1 MNNQFNRLSSGQN
14 WLDNAYSEEDAEAQA
29 RKLAQGQVKAL
40 QAQASDLLREKIGDS
55 AVEAIVGAGAVA
67 APFVK
72 RALGM
77 SGGTSGVTD
86 KVSDAV
92 GNVSKQFREG
102 VRGVQQTAQTA
113 REQARQ
119 AVQKASQQAQDISDQ
134 GQGVVE
140 RIQQNIKAKQDELAG
155 VPEETQTALAK
166 TASRIDQF
174 DIPTVSVPQP
184 ERLARSQAIKALRD
198 RADQEFGPGSEDA
211 LREIPQPDIG
221 SVPKVFDPSSLT
233 PKEVEAPT
241 GGFAGVSG
249 VPDPGEIEDTYGDI
263 ASQNRMA
270 AERYD
275 LPTIQDYKKVD
286 AVKKAQEEAQRVQNT
301 QPESQ
306 PIEEVK
312 PYTPPSQQTGGLDP
326 SSLPEGAGARGA
338 GGQAIP
344 AQRPPAQ
351 QIQQRGL
358 QEQAFNQDPEED
370 IRTGETLE
378 SSAERGLAL
387 QETGT
392 GDLLKSAGE
401 DALAPIKL
409 DIPEADY
416 LPEGFGDAEEAP
428 DSELE
433 EQEKKAEPQKAEEPE
448 EDPEGFGKDIKEDVG
463 EDIGEDIGEEAT
475 ASLVPGVGELAI
487 AAVGVGQLISGLI
500 NKHKQNDEEA
510 SQQAQALQAPRPSV
524 AMDPSNTFDSTFR

>member
-14 WLDNAYSEEDAEAQA
+14 WLDNAYSQEDAEDQA

-140 RIQQNIKAKQDELAG
+140 RIQQNIKAKQDALAG

-184 ERLARSQAIKALRD
+184 ERLARSQANQALRE
-198 RADQEFGPGSEDA
+198 RAEQEFGQGTEDA
-211 LREIPQPDIG
+211 LRAIPQPDIG
-221 SVPKVFDPSSLT
+221 TVPKVLDPSSLI

-270 AERYD
+270 AERFD
-275 LPTIQDYKKVD
+275 LPTIQDYKKAD
-286 AVKKAQEEAQRVQNT
+286 AVKKAQEEARRVQTT
-301 QPESQ
+301 QPASQ
-306 PIEEVK
+306 PIEEEDEIR
-312 PYTPPSQQTGGLDP
+312 PYIPPSQQTGGLDP

-351 QIQQRGL
+351 KIQQRGL
-358 QEQAFNQDPEED
+358 QEQAFEQDPEED
-370 IRTGETLE
+370 IRTGQKFEDVP
-378 SSAERGLAL
+378 S
-387 QETGT
+387 QEE
-392 GDLLKSAGE
+392 LFK
-401 DALAPIKL
+401 PIKISGEP
-409 DIPEADY
+409 DEPDE
-416 LPEGFGDAEEAP
+416 PEGFGDAEEAP
-428 DSELE
+428 DIE
-433 EQEKKAEPQKAEEPE
+433 EQEKRAEPQKAEEPE
-448 EDPEGFGKDIKEDVG
+448 EEPEGFGKDIKEDVG

>member
-92 GNVSKQFREG
+92 GNVSKQIREG

-119 AVQKASQQAQDISDQ
+119 AVQQASQQAQDISDQ

-140 RIQQNIKAKQDELAG
+140 RIQQNIKAN
-155 VPEETQTALAK
+155 QTL
-166 TASRIDQF
+166 R
-174 DIPTVSVPQP
+174 
-184 ERLARSQAIKALRD
+184 ERAE
-198 RADQEFGPGSEDA
+198 QEFGQGTKDA

-221 SVPKVFDPSSLT
+221 TVPKVLDPSSLI
-233 PKEVEAPT
+233 PKEVEEPT

-270 AERYD
+270 AERFD
-275 LPTIQDYKKVD
+275 LPTIQDFKKAD
-286 AVKKAQEEAQRVQNT
+286 AVKKAQEEAQRVQTT

-312 PYTPPSQQTGGLDP
+312 PYIPPSQQTGGLDP
-326 SSLPEGAGARGA
+326 ASLPEGAGARGA

-358 QEQAFNQDPEED
+358 QEQAFDQDPEED
-370 IRTGETLE
+370 IRTGEKFE
-378 SSAERGLAL
+378 DIPS
-387 QETGT
+387 QE
-392 GDLLKSAGE
+392 DLFK
-401 DALAPIKL
+401 PIKISEEPGEP
-409 DIPEADY
+409 DE
-416 LPEGFGDAEEAP
+416 PEGFGDAEEAP
-428 DSELE
+428 DIE

-448 EDPEGFGKDIKEDVG
+448 EEPEGFGKDIKEDVG

>member
-14 WLDNAYSEEDAEAQA
+14 WLDNAYSQEDAETQA
-29 RKLAQGQVKAL
+29 RKLAQGQVKAI
-40 QAQASDLLREKIGDS
+40 QAQASDLLREKIGDN
-55 AVEAIVGAGAVA
+55 AVEAIVGTGAVV
-67 APFVK
+67 APYIK

-92 GNVSKQFREG
+92 GNVSKQIREG

-119 AVQKASQQAQDISDQ
+119 AVQQASQQAQDISDQ

-140 RIQQNIKAKQDELAG
+140 RIQQNIKAKQDALAG

-184 ERLARSQAIKALRD
+184 ERLARIQANQALRD
-198 RADQEFGPGSEDA
+198 RAEQEFGQGSEDA

-221 SVPKVFDPSSLT
+221 TVPKVLDPSSLI

-249 VPDPGEIEDTYGDI
+249 VPSPDEIEDTYGDI

-270 AERYD
+270 AERFD
-275 LPTIQDYKKVD
+275 LPTIEDFKKAD
-286 AVKKAQEEAQRVQNT
+286 AVKKAQEEAQRVQTT
-301 QPESQ
+301 QPASQ
-306 PIEEVK
+306 PIEEEDEVK
-312 PYTPPSQQTGGLDP
+312 PYIPPSQQTGGLDP

-351 QIQQRGL
+351 PIQQRGL
-358 QEQAFNQDPEED
+358 QEQAFEQDPEED
-370 IRTGETLE
+370 IRTGQKFEDVPT
-378 SSAERGLAL
+378 
-387 QETGT
+387 QE
-392 GDLLKSAGE
+392 DLFK
-401 DALAPIKL
+401 PIKISSEP
-409 DIPEADY
+409 DEPDE
-416 LPEGFGDAEEAP
+416 PEGFGDAEEAP
-428 DSELE
+428 DIE

-448 EDPEGFGKDIKEDVG
+448 EEPEGFGKDIKEDVG

>member
-14 WLDNAYSEEDAEAQA
+14 WLDNAYSQEDAETQA
-29 RKLAQGQVKAL
+29 RKLAQGQVKAI
-40 QAQASDLLREKIGDS
+40 QAQASDLLREKIGDN
-55 AVEAIVGAGAVA
+55 AVEAIVGTGAVA
-67 APFVK
+67 APYIK

-92 GNVSKQFREG
+92 GNVSKQIREG

-119 AVQKASQQAQDISDQ
+119 AVQQASQQAQDISDQ

-140 RIQQNIKAKQDELAG
+140 RIQQNIKAKQDALAG

-184 ERLARSQAIKALRD
+184 ERLARIQANQALRD
-198 RADQEFGPGSEDA
+198 RAEQEFGQGSEDA

-221 SVPKVFDPSSLT
+221 TVPKVLDPSSLI

-249 VPDPGEIEDTYGDI
+249 VPSPDEIEDTYGDI

-270 AERYD
+270 AERFD
-275 LPTIQDYKKVD
+275 LPTIEDFKKAD
-286 AVKKAQEEAQRVQNT
+286 AVKKAQEEAQRVQTT
-301 QPESQ
+301 QPASQ

-312 PYTPPSQQTGGLDP
+312 PYIPPSQQTGGLDP

-344 AQRPPAQ
+344 ARRPPAQ

-358 QEQAFNQDPEED
+358 QEQAFEQDPEED

-378 SSAERGLAL
+378 SSAERGVAL

-428 DSELE
+428 DIE

-448 EDPEGFGKDIKEDVG
+448 EEPEGFGKDIKEDVG

-524 AMDPSNTFDSTFR
+524 AMDPSNLFDSTFR